1 MSVTNVIDLCLATT
15 SFRPQTEHQT
25 KYNMTSLVMSLIA
38 ENQGII
44 LKYRHP
50 GKKKKALSSVQ
61 GLHLSTYQTYEE
73 TSVTGWA
80 GTA

>member
-15 SFRPQTEHQT
+15 SFRQQTEHQT

-50 GKKKKALSSVQ
+50 GKRKRRSPLFEDCTFPLIKLTKKPP
-61 GLHLSTYQTYEE
+61 
-73 TSVTGWA
+73 
-80 GTA
+80 